1 MNFVLESQIWDLHI
15 HTNKCPLG
23 SDEFARVYKDNTD
36 GFVDK
41 LISIFDKQEYANLSM
56 ISFTDHNQISLEVY
70 QNFYER
76 NHRVVLIPGVEI
88 SYITD
93 KNDSIP
99 KHLLVYFD
107 ADKNSIKDLSDK
119 INTLLK
125 DTREKSKFLKI
136 QDLLPKLYH
145 LGYNFLIS
153 PHFLKQ
159 DERGLD
165 FDWNE
170 ADFTKIDS
178 KLYSD
183 QFFCFWE
190 SGGLSSMSKAQKF
203 LEEFEISER
212 ISIVHFSDS
221 NNFDK
226 LLTYLNSPSQYFHS
240 LPSFKGLAL
249 VGSDCTRIRKH
260 YVILDKSQFSNY
272 IGTIIFNGQTIN
284 LSHQLNS
291 IIGGRG
297 SGKSVLLDSI
307 ALKLGRSI
315 GNDDRKQYILNN
327 SIELFDFNNNPIN
340 SDFKIEYYQQAYISD
355 IFNSKDFYQKLKE
368 KFNEVFDLIP
378 NIDVS
383 SIMLSYKS
391 KFNSFVDENKIPI
404 SENLPGLNDNFYIL
418 SDDDLDIKIK
428 KGMLL
433 NIPKSEDLIDIEL
446 ALLNVEDNF
455 SKVIPKQ
462 IINQPEIISL
472 KNVLQYFILM
482 ESKKYNLNLIKEK
495 YSINEIISIFI
506 KYKDEK
512 SNLSR
517 VKSDI
522 SRKITD
528 KLLYISQDIIYRNS
542 IVQAII
548 ETTKGFKSK
557 YRNFSTRNGSVSNCF
572 IFSKELIIHN
582 PIEFFIKCLNKHFDK
597 NKVKQSSSSIN
608 IENFPNLS
616 YMFIFH
622 PEKFIKESSSVELLL
637 DDILNFEL
645 TYEESSNIYYVEDSG
660 SIKNI
665 KNLSPGYKTNILMEY
680 IVYKDTALPLL
691 IDQPEDNVDNQ
702 TIYNQLKKWF
712 TSMKFKRQVIVVTHD
727 ANIVINADSE
737 NIIVAKQVS
746 EDKFVYNF
754 GALEFESMI
763 ENAALILDGGKEAV
777 QRRLTKYES

>member
-23 SDEFARVYKDNTD
+23 SDEFARDYKDNTD

-93 KNDSIP
+93 KNNSVP

-125 DTREKSKFLKI
+125 DTREKNKCLKI
-136 QDLLPKLYH
+136 QDLLTKLYH

-203 LEEFEISER
+203 LEEFEISDR

-260 YVILDKSQFSNY
+260 YVKLDKSQFSNY

-315 GNDDRKQYILNN
+315 ENDDRKEFLLNN
-327 SIELFDFNNNPIN
+327 SIELFDFNNNPIDGN
-340 SDFKIEYYQQAYISD
+340 YKIEYYQQAYISD
-355 IFNSKDFYQKLKE
+355 IFSSKDFNHKLKL

-383 SIMLSYKS
+383 TIILKYKTTF
-391 KFNSFVDENKIPI
+391 KSFIDENKIPT
-404 SENLPGLNDNFYIL
+404 SENLPGLRDNFYIL
-418 SDDDLDIKIK
+418 SDDELDVKITK
-428 KGMLL
+428 KMSF
-433 NIPKSEDLIDIEL
+433 NIPKSEDLIDIES
-446 ALLNVEDNF
+446 ALSNVENNF

-462 IINQPEIISL
+462 IINQPEIIRL

-482 ESKKYNLNLIKEK
+482 ESQKYNLNLIKEK
-495 YSINEIISIFI
+495 YSINDLISIFI
-506 KYKDEK
+506 EYKDK
-512 SNLSR
+512 MSDLSK
-517 VKSDI
+517 VKSEI
-522 SRKITD
+522 SKKISED
-528 KLLYISQDIIYRNS
+528 LLYNSQDIIYRNS

-557 YRNFSTRNGSVSNCF
+557 YREFSNRNGSISNRF
-572 IFSKELIIHN
+572 IFSKELNIHN
-582 PIEFFIKCLNKHFDK
+582 PIEFFIKCLEKHFDK
-597 NKVKQSSSSIN
+597 NKVKQSSSSIS
-608 IENFPNLS
+608 IENFHDLS
-616 YMFIFH
+616 YMFIYN
-622 PEKFIKESSSVELLL
+622 PKKFIKESSSVELLL

-680 IVYKDTALPLL
+680 IVYKDTAVPLL

-702 TIYNQLKKWF
+702 TIYNLLKKWF

-737 NIIVAKQVS
+737 NIILAKQAS
-746 EDKFVYNF
+746 ENKFEYKF
-754 GALEFESMI
+754 GALEFENMI

>member
-23 SDEFARVYKDNTD
+23 SDEFARDYKNNTD

-93 KNDSIP
+93 KNNSVP

-107 ADKNSIKDLSDK
+107 ADKNSIKDLSNK

-125 DTREKSKFLKI
+125 DTREKNNCLKI

-203 LEEFEISER
+203 LEEFELSER

-226 LLTYLNSPSQYFHS
+226 LLSYLKTPAQYFHS

-260 YVILDKSQFSNY
+260 YVNLDKSQFSNY
-272 IGTIIFNGQTIN
+272 IGTIIFNGQTIK

-291 IIGGRG
+291 IVGGRG

-307 ALKLGRSI
+307 AIKLGRSI

-327 SIELFDFNNNPIN
+327 SIELFDFNDSPIN
-340 SDFKIEYYQQAYISD
+340 SDFKIEYYQQSYISD

-378 NIDVS
+378 NINVS

-446 ALLNVEDNF
+446 ALSNVEDNF

-462 IINQPEIISL
+462 IINQPEINSL

-495 YSINEIISIFI
+495 YSINELINVFI
-506 KYKDEK
+506 KYKGEK

-557 YRNFSTRNGSVSNCF
+557 YRNFSTRNGSVSNRF
-572 IFSKELIIHN
+572 IFSKELNIHN
-582 PIEFFIKCLNKHFDK
+582 PIEFFIKCLEKHFDK
-597 NKVKQSSSSIN
+597 NKVKQSSSSIS
-608 IENFPNLS
+608 IENFHDLS
-616 YMFIFH
+616 YMFIYN
-622 PEKFIKESSSVELLL
+622 PKKFIKESSSVELLL

>member
-23 SDEFARVYKDNTD
+23 SDEFARDYKDNTD

-41 LISIFDKQEYANLSM
+41 IISIFDKQEYANLSM

-93 KNDSIP
+93 KNNSVP

-125 DTREKSKFLKI
+125 DTREKNKCLKI

-203 LEEFEISER
+203 LEEFEISDR

-260 YVILDKSQFSNY
+260 YVKLDKSQFSNY

-315 GNDDRKQYILNN
+315 ENDDRKEFLLNN
-327 SIELFDFNNNPIN
+327 SIELFDFNNNPIDGN
-340 SDFKIEYYQQAYISD
+340 YKIEYYQQAYISD
-355 IFNSKDFYQKLKE
+355 IFSSKDFNHKLKL

-383 SIMLSYKS
+383 TIILKYKTTF
-391 KFNSFVDENKIPI
+391 KSFIDENKIPT
-404 SENLPGLNDNFYIL
+404 SENLPGLRDNFYIL
-418 SDDDLDIKIK
+418 SDDELDVKITK
-428 KGMLL
+428 KMSF
-433 NIPKSEDLIDIEL
+433 NIPKSEDLIDIES
-446 ALLNVEDNF
+446 ALSNVENNF

-462 IINQPEIISL
+462 IINQPEIIRL

-482 ESKKYNLNLIKEK
+482 ESQKYNLNLIKEK
-495 YSINEIISIFI
+495 YSINELISIFI
-506 KYKDEK
+506 EYKDKK
-512 SNLSR
+512 SDLSK
-517 VKSDI
+517 VKSEI
-522 SRKITD
+522 SKKISED
-528 KLLYISQDIIYRNS
+528 LLYISQDIIYRNS

-557 YRNFSTRNGSVSNCF
+557 YRNFSTRNGSISNRF
-572 IFSKELIIHN
+572 IFSKELNIHN
-582 PIEFFIKCLNKHFDK
+582 PIEFFIKCLEKHFDK
-597 NKVKQSSSSIN
+597 NKVKQSSSSIS
-608 IENFPNLS
+608 IENFHDLS
-616 YMFIFH
+616 YMFIYS
-622 PEKFIKESSSVELLL
+622 PKKFIKESSSVELLL

-680 IVYKDTALPLL
+680 IVYKDTTVPLL

-702 TIYNQLKKWF
+702 TIYNLLKKWF

-737 NIIVAKQVS
+737 NIILAKQAS
-746 EDKFVYNF
+746 ENKFEYKF
-754 GALEFESMI
+754 GALEFENMI

>member
-23 SDEFARVYKDNTD
+23 SDEFAKDYKNNTD
-36 GFVDK
+36 GFIDK
-41 LISIFDKQEYANLSM
+41 LISIFNKQEYDNLSM

-70 QNFYER
+70 QEFYDR
-76 NHRVVLIPGVEI
+76 NHRITLIPGVEI

-93 KNDSIP
+93 KNDKIS

-107 ADKNSIKDLSDK
+107 ADKISIKDLSDK
-119 INTLLK
+119 INHLLK
-125 DTREKSKFLKI
+125 DTRENNKFYKI
-136 QDLLPKLYH
+136 QDLLPELYH

-159 DERGLD
+159 NERGLD

-170 ADFTKIDS
+170 TDFTKIDS

-203 LEEFEISER
+203 LQEFEISER

-221 NNFDK
+221 NSFAK
-226 LLTYLNSPSQYFHS
+226 LITYLNSPTQYFHS

-260 YVILDKSQFSNY
+260 YVNLDKSKFSNY
-272 IGTIIFNGQTIN
+272 IGTIVFNGQTIN
-284 LSHQLNS
+284 LSNQLNS

-297 SGKSVLLDSI
+297 SGKSVLLDSV

-315 GNDDRKQYILNN
+315 GNDDRKKYLLNN
-327 SIELFDFNNNPIN
+327 SIELFDFNDNPIN
-340 SDFKIEYYQQAYISD
+340 IDFKIEYYQQAYISD
-355 IFNSKDFYQKLKE
+355 IFNSKDFYQKLRE

-378 NIDVS
+378 NIDANTN
-383 SIMLSYKS
+383 ILNNKT
-391 KFNSFVDENKIPI
+391 KFSSFVNDDKNPF
-404 SENLPGLNDNFYIL
+404 SENLPGLNDTFYIL

-433 NIPKSEDLIDIEL
+433 NIPKAEDIINIDS
-446 ALLNVEDNF
+446 ALSNVDNKF
-455 SKVIPKQ
+455 SMMFPKQ
-462 IINQPEIISL
+462 IINQARIIRL
-472 KNVLQYFILM
+472 KNVLKYFILM
-482 ESKKYNLNLIKEK
+482 EAKKYNLSLIKEK
-495 YSINEIISIFI
+495 YSINELINVFLE
-506 KYKDEK
+506 YKDEK
-512 SNLSR
+512 SDLSKL
-517 VKSDI
+517 KSEMSKKVTDQLLDI
-522 SRKITD
+522 S
-528 KLLYISQDIIYRNS
+528 QHIIYRNS

-557 YRNFSTRNGSVSNCF
+557 YCNYSNRNGSIRNRF
-572 IFSKELIIHN
+572 IFSKELFIQN
-582 PIEFFIKCLNKHFDK
+582 PIEFFIDCLEKHFDK
-597 NKVKQSSSSIN
+597 NKVKQHNISIS
-608 IENFPNLS
+608 IENFPRLS
-616 YMFIFH
+616 QMFIFY
-622 PEKFIKESSSVELLL
+622 PEKLVKESSTVELLVQ
-637 DDILNFEL
+637 DVVNFEL
-645 TYEESSNIYYVEDSG
+645 SFIESSNIYYVEDNG
-660 SIKNI
+660 AIKNI
-665 KNLSPGYKTNILMEY
+665 KDLSPGYKTNILMEY
-680 IVYKDTALPLL
+680 IVYKNTTLPLL

-737 NIIVAKQVS
+737 NIILAKQVS
-746 EDKFVYNF
+746 ENNFEYFF
-754 GALEFESMI
+754 GALEYDNMI

>member
-23 SDEFARVYKDNTD
+23 SDEFARDYKDNTD

-93 KNDSIP
+93 KNNSVP

-125 DTREKSKFLKI
+125 DTREKNKCLKI

-203 LEEFEISER
+203 LEEFEISDR

-221 NNFDK
+221 NNFNK
-226 LLTYLNSPSQYFHS
+226 LLTYLKSPAQYFHS

-260 YVILDKSQFSNY
+260 YVNLDKSQFSNY

-495 YSINEIISIFI
+495 YSINELINIFI

-548 ETTKGFKSK
+548 ETTKGFKTK
-557 YRNFSTRNGSVSNCF
+557 YNNFSTRNGSVSNRF

-582 PIEFFIKCLNKHFDK
+582 PIEFFIKCLDKHFDK

-637 DDILNFEL
+637 HDIVDFEL
-645 TYEESSNIYYVEDSG
+645 TYEESSNIYYVEDNG

>member
-23 SDEFARVYKDNTD
+23 SDEFARVYKNNTD
-36 GFVDK
+36 GFVDE

-93 KNDSIP
+93 KNDRIP

-125 DTREKSKFLKI
+125 DTREKNKCFKI
-136 QDLLPKLYH
+136 QDLLPKLYY

-226 LLTYLNSPSQYFHS
+226 LLTYLKSPAQYFHS

-260 YVILDKSQFSNY
+260 YVNLDKSQFSNY

-315 GNDDRKQYILNN
+315 GNDDRKEYILNN
-327 SIELFDFNNNPIN
+327 SIELFDFNNNSIN

-383 SIMLSYKS
+383 TIILNYKNI
-391 KFNSFVDENKIPI
+391 FNSFVDENKIPT

-446 ALLNVEDNF
+446 ALLNVENNF

-495 YSINEIISIFI
+495 YSINELISIFI

-512 SNLSR
+512 SDLSK
-517 VKSDI
+517 VKSEI
-522 SRKITD
+522 SKKITE

-557 YRNFSTRNGSVSNCF
+557 YCNFSTRNGSVSNRF

-582 PIEFFIKCLNKHFDK
+582 PIEFFIKCLDKHFDK

-637 DDILNFEL
+637 HDIVDFEL
-645 TYEESSNIYYVEDSG
+645 TYEESSNIYYVEDNG

-746 EDKFVYNF
+746 ENKFEYNF
-754 GALEFESMI
+754 GALEFENMI

>member
-23 SDEFARVYKDNTD
+23 SDEFARVYKNNTD
-36 GFVDK
+36 GFVDE

-93 KNDSIP
+93 KNDRIP

-125 DTREKSKFLKI
+125 DTREKNKCFKN
-136 QDLLPKLYH
+136 QDLLPKLYY

-226 LLTYLNSPSQYFHS
+226 LLTYLKSPAQYFHS

-260 YVILDKSQFSNY
+260 YVNLDKSQFSNY

-315 GNDDRKQYILNN
+315 GNDDRKEYILNN
-327 SIELFDFNNNPIN
+327 SIELFDFNNNSIN

-383 SIMLSYKS
+383 TIILNYKNI
-391 KFNSFVDENKIPI
+391 FNSFVDENKIPT

-446 ALLNVEDNF
+446 ALLNVENNF

-495 YSINEIISIFI
+495 YSINELISIFI

-512 SNLSR
+512 SDLSK
-517 VKSDI
+517 VKSEI
-522 SRKITD
+522 SKKITE

-557 YRNFSTRNGSVSNCF
+557 YCNFSTRNGSVSNRF

-582 PIEFFIKCLNKHFDK
+582 PIEFFIKCLDKHFDK

-637 DDILNFEL
+637 HDIVDFEL
-645 TYEESSNIYYVEDSG
+645 TYEESSNIYYVEDNG

-746 EDKFVYNF
+746 ENKFEYNF
-754 GALEFESMI
+754 GALEFENMI